1 MARSKTV
8 ERKEA
13 FLAAA
18 KEVFQEM
25 GFDRA
30 SMDAVALKAGSSKAT
45 LYRYFV
51 SKEVLFTELISGIAQ
66 GIGDSNLEYFYKS
79 VGMEVCPADLQEKAE
94 SIIAS
99 LDPTRD
105 VETTL
110 KELGR
115 YALKNFLT
123 PKKFEMTRM
132 LVMAA
137 ANPEV
142 GRMLYE
148 QGPVRGMALMES
160 YFESLIA
167 RGQLRAA
174 DTKVIVRHFRA
185 LLDAEVYEAGLF
197 NALDPLDDTQIAEIA
212 DRSVDTF
219 LRAYRC

>member
-1 MARSKTV
+1 
-8 ERKEA
+8 
-13 FLAAA
+13 
-18 KEVFQEM
+18 
-25 GFDRA
+25 
-30 SMDAVALKAGSSKAT
+30 
-45 LYRYFV
+45 
-51 SKEVLFTELISGIAQ
+51 
-66 GIGDSNLEYFYKS
+66 
-79 VGMEVCPADLQEKAE
+79 
-94 SIIAS
+94 
-99 LDPTRD
+99 